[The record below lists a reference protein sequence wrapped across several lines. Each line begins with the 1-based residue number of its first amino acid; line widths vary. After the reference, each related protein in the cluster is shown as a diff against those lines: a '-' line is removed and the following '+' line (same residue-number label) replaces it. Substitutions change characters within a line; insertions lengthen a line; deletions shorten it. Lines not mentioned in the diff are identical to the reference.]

1 MRLIRASLVLI
12 LLALFV
18 IPTHAQQA
26 SSDWTQF
33 RGPNRDGVAPAPS
46 DPQAWPTQLNQKWKV
61 EVGLGY
67 ATPLVVGN
75 RIYQFARKGEREVM
89 MGIDADS
96 GKVLWETGYE
106 AKFTMM
112 SATV

>member
-1 MRLIRASLVLI
+1 MFRAAHAPATLIVLI
-12 LLALFV
+12 LLI
-18 IPTHAQQA
+18 IPLSAQRPA
-26 SSDWTQF
+26 SDWTQW

-46 DPQAWPTQLNQKWKV
+46 DAAAWPAQLVQKWKV

-75 RIYQFARKGEREVM
+75 RIYQFARKGDREVM

-96 GKVLWETGYE
+96 GKVLWETGDS
-106 AKFTMM
+106 AVFTPM
-112 SATV
+112 SR